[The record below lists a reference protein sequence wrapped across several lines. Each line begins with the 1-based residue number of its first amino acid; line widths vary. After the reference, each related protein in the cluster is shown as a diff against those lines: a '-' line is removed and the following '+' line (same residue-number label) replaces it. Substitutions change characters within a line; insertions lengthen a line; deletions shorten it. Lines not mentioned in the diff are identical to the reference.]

1 MDQQPQLYLIAPAM
15 MAASE
20 LGPRLISVLDAH
32 PVACLRLPG
41 AGDEAELGR
50 IADIARD
57 IAHQG
62 NTSAASVPLALTQL
76 IADGQA
82 RSGDKAL
89 LIAFGAGLTYAAQ
102 VVTVP

>member
-50 IADIARD
+50 IADIED
-57 IAHQG
+57 IQ
-62 NTSAASVPLALTQL
+62 P
-76 IADGQA
+76 D
-82 RSGDKAL
+82 
-89 LIAFGAGLTYAAQ
+89 
-102 VVTVP
+102 VVTGARR